1 MGKAI
6 KRKDMLGIGVVHE
19 LQDVAASKQKNAH
32 IELEQ
37 LNKRKREITEKME
50 HVAKKNRK
58 I

>member
-1 MGKAI
+1 
-6 KRKDMLGIGVVHE
+6 MLGIGVAHE

-37 LNKRKREITEKME
+37 LNKRKREITEKLE
-50 HVAKKNRK
+50 HVAIKNRK